1 MSSGLSLILFTEN
14 EEYLP
19 GITQGYGARLHI
31 HNQDQFPLPSENGVF
46 ISSASQTDI
55 GLRLVIYHILN
66 LIRIDLLNI
75 TKNEELFFF
84 KQKVHL
90 FSMKC
95 SSFFFKSCIFFLLFF
110 FSIFYLVQFELTGI
124 FSRFFP
130 EYR

>member
-1 MSSGLSLILFTEN
+1 MYIYLHCITLSSGLSLILFTEN

-66 LIRIDLLNI
+66 LIRKDMLNI
-75 TKNEELFFF
+75 TKNEELVFS
-84 KQKVHL
+84 KQNVHL

-95 SSFFFKSCIFFLLFF
+95 SSFFF
-110 FSIFYLVQFELTGI
+110 
-124 FSRFFP
+124 
-130 EYR
+130 

>member
-1 MSSGLSLILFTEN
+1 MILFTEN

-55 GLRLVIYHILN
+55 GLRLVIVYYILN

-75 TKNEELFFF
+75 TKIKNCLVFL

-90 FSMKC
+90 FSMK
-95 SSFFFKSCIFFLLFF
+95 
-110 FSIFYLVQFELTGI
+110 
-124 FSRFFP
+124 
-130 EYR
+130 

>member
-1 MSSGLSLILFTEN
+1 LSSGLSLILFTEN

-75 TKNEELFFF
+75 TKNEELFFLN
-84 KQKVHL
+84 K
-90 FSMKC
+90 KC
-95 SSFFFKSCIFFLLFF
+95 ICF
-110 FSIFYLVQFELTGI
+110 Q
-124 FSRFFP
+124 
-130 EYR
+130 